1 MALTIEHEPYGW
13 SVRGERILFDVT
25 SDNSGND
32 GFRLGVSVT
41 DTSNLQTYT
50 FMLTVDVDGHFYY
63 DLSTLAVMRYDESY
77 PTLHSNDTYH
87 EETNGNGW
95 RYYTVVL
102 TEYWLIGGV
111 LTPNTADAV
120 SREIIVINATYQM
133 SDGYKPNPNAIVPQP
148 TRYACSTFAKG
159 YAISDYKINT
169 HVWHARYSVM
179 STVYN
184 DACYIPVRNADYGL
198 LYATF
203 NSVQLTN
210 NAADKYKIVLYRSSG
225 PSYSWTSDSM
235 GNLYMVGIGCYPA
248 NLNDNDGYPYK
259 PQDYPDWAYYVV
271 TLVTSGGANCSNP
284 YVFYNADTYGQTDC
298 KYDVVRLAWVG
309 SRGGFNYFNFIKKS
323 ERSFTID
330 RKQYKTTR
338 WRSAEPFYVSSDRV
352 LIDRNNAVTQQLTIT
367 TDWLQEGEYEYLRG
381 IFTSNQLHI
390 VNSDGTMTPVSV
402 TDTSYVQR
410 QIRDGK
416 MYNLQVKLTY
426 SQDYWV

>member
-25 SDNSGND
+25 SDNSSND

-41 DTSNLQTYT
+41 DESNLQTYT

-63 DLSTLAVMRYDESY
+63 DLSTLAVLRYDESY
-77 PTLHSNDTYH
+77 PTLHSVAEH

-95 RYYTVVL
+95 RMYTVWL

-120 SREIIVINATYQM
+120 YREIIVINATYQM
-133 SDGYKPNPNAIVPQP
+133 SDGYKPNPNTLFNKPNK
-148 TRYACSTFAKG
+148 YACSTASYG

-169 HVWHARYSVM
+169 HIWHARHSVM
-179 STVYN
+179 STVLTE
-184 DACYIPVRNADYGL
+184 ACYIPVRNADYGL

-203 NSVQLTN
+203 NNYVLTN
-210 NAADKYKIVLYRSSG
+210 NAADAYKIVLYRSSG
-225 PSYSWTSDSM
+225 PSYSWTSGSM
-235 GNLYMVGIGCYPA
+235 GALYMVGIGCYPA
-248 NLNDNDGYPYK
+248 NLNENDGYPYP
-259 PQDYPDWAYYVV
+259 PQSYPDWAYYVV
-271 TLVTSGGANCSNP
+271 TLVNSAGARCSYP
-284 YVFYNADTYGQTDC
+284 YVFYNADRYGQTDC

-323 ERSFTID
+323 ERSFTIE
-330 RKQYKTTR
+330 RKQYKQTR
-338 WRSAEPFYVSSDRV
+338 WRTTEPFYVSSDRV
-352 LIDRNNAVTQQLTIT
+352 LVDRNNAVTQQLTIT

-390 VNSDGTMTPVSV
+390 VNSDGTMTPVSII
-402 TDTSYVQR
+402 DTNYVQR
-410 QIRDGK
+410 QTRDGK
-416 MYNLQVKLTY
+416 LTNLQVKLSY